1 MPRKVGNPE
10 ENPEHTNLINM
21 NPYLLLG
28 FVVAY
33 FVILLGVAWYTSR
46 NSNNESFFIGNR
58 NSNWMLVA
66 FGMIGTSLS
75 GVTFVSVPGAVGT
88 GGQFNY
94 FQVVIGYFIGYLVI
108 AYVLLPLYYRLNLT
122 SIYKYLD
129 TRFGVSAHKTGAGF
143 FILSRTLG
151 ATARLYLVV
160 NILQIFI
167 LDKMGIPFWVT
178 TSIILLMI
186 LLYTFEGGVKTIV
199 YTDTLQT
206 TGMLVGLIVAVVVIM
221 KTLGLNLSETFS
233 QMRSAK
239 LSQLFNTDVN
249 SGSYFLK
256 QIIGGAVITIAM
268 TGLDQEMMQKNIS
281 VNKLH
286 NSQKNMMT
294 FTSTL
299 VVVNLLFLILGGL
312 LYLYAAKNGITTN
325 GDDLFPTIAIN
336 KGFSTAFSIIFIIA
350 LISALFPSVDGAIT
364 ALTSSFCIDLL
375 DLKQEEPDRKKIAAR
390 SIWLLFIG
398 LALAILLLNLNRD
411 KIFRFSDL
419 ENSITYGGWILL
431 LALAIVFWYR
441 RSRTTT
447 SNELFKKQTRL
458 FVHFSFAIIFYAL
471 VILFKWINEK
481 SIIDFILKIAGF
493 TYGPLLGLFFF
504 GILTKKMPLG
514 RLVPTV
520 CLLAVLLTLV
530 LDFYNNPQWYQN
542 KFGLNNNFIENTK
555 VRSTKIFGGKIVP
568 GDPVLN
574 GAITGKKLKDS
585 IVENRVAL
593 THHYLDSIF
602 KKENMAVENWAG
614 IDSAFGRKYRA
625 QDELSMSMRTGG
637 TGLSDMSGLRNKMKA
652 VNAGQDASLQKELT
666 EAQYK
671 KWKSELEPK
680 LRTRL
685 VLDGGYKIG
694 LELLFING
702 LFTFL
707 GLLAI
712 SRAQG
717 QAGKPR

>member
-1 MPRKVGNPE
+1 
-10 ENPEHTNLINM
+10 M

-28 FVVAY
+28 FVIAY
-33 FVILLGVAWYTSR
+33 FIVLLVVAWYTSR

-75 GVTFVSVPGAVGT
+75 GVTFVSVPGAVGN
-88 GGQFNY
+88 GSQFNY

-129 TRFGVSAHKTGAGF
+129 TRFGMNAHKTGAGF

-167 LDKMGIPFWVT
+167 LDAMDIPFWVT

-206 TGMLVGLIVAVVVIM
+206 TGMLVGLVVAVIAIM
-221 KTLGLNLSETFS
+221 SSLGLNFPETLTK
-233 QMRSAK
+233 MRSAS
-239 LSQLFNTDVN
+239 LSGLFNTDVN
-249 SGSYFLK
+249 SSGYFLK
-256 QIIGGAVITIAM
+256 QILGGAVITIAM

-294 FTSTL
+294 FTTIL
-299 VVVNLLFLILGGL
+299 VVVNLLFLVLGGL
-312 LYLYAAKNGITTN
+312 LYLYASANNIGTK
-325 GDDLFPTIAIN
+325 GDDLFPTIALSG
-336 KGFSTAFSIIFIIA
+336 GFTTAFSIIFIIA

-375 DLKQEEPDRKKIAAR
+375 GLKEENPDRKKTAAR
-390 SIWLLFIG
+390 SIWLLIIG
-398 LALAILLLNLNRD
+398 LLLSVLLLNLNRD
-411 KIFRFSDL
+411 KIFSFGDVK
-419 ENSITYGGWILL
+419 NSITYGGWILL
-431 LALAIVFWYR
+431 LALSVVYWYR
-441 RSRTTT
+441 RSRKPID
-447 SNELFKKQTRL
+447 NEQFKKQTRL

-504 GILTKKMPLG
+504 GILTKKMPADK
-514 RLVPTV
+514 LVPTI
-520 CLLAVLLTLV
+520 CLGALLLTLG
-530 LDFYNNPQWYQN
+530 LDLINNPQWYQD
-542 KFGLNNNFIENTK
+542 KFGLSGNGIENMK
-555 VRSTKIFGGKIVP
+555 IRSTKIFGGNVIAKEPAAHMVTI
-568 GDPVLN
+568 N
-574 GAITGKKLKDS
+574 GRKQRRT
-585 IVENRVAL
+585 VEERVQYA
-593 THHYLDSIF
+593 HYFL
-602 KKENMAVENWAG
+602 
-614 IDSAFGRKYRA
+614 DSAFKKQDAPVTNWTEVDAVFVAHYRA
-625 QDELSMSMRTGG
+625 QDKMLDELKGDSSRPAQASMVPVHKKVRGLNMEQDEQLEKLLTGI
-637 TGLSDMSGLRNKMKA
+637 
-652 VNAGQDASLQKELT
+652 
-666 EAQYK
+666 QYK
-671 KWKSELEPK
+671 KWKSGLAGIFQTKPILE
-680 LRTRL
+680 
-685 VLDGGYKIG
+685 GGYKIG
-694 LELLFING
+694 IELLLING

-707 GLLAI
+707 GLWII
-712 SRAQG
+712 SRK
-717 QAGKPR
+717 GKAIQPVTVPA